1 MKRILIIAVY
11 LLLYSTSFAQEQE
24 NTIAALER
32 QAEALADEE
41 EPENEDDSFLQQ
53 LAHFKK
59 HPLNLNTAEA
69 ADLKELM
76 WLGDL
81 QIENLLRYR
90 RLLGNFLDLYE
101 IQAIPTW
108 NTSTIQKLLPYIT
121 VNKDK
126 SVVDDIKERWTAG
139 EHNIILRS
147 SLVLEKS
154 VGYQKHP
161 DSGNSFM
168 GSGNRLM
175 MRYSYNYK
183 GLLKWGILGDKDS
196 GEQFF
201 KGAQKSGFDFYSFHL
216 YLSKIGLI
224 RSLVLGDF
232 TVNMGQGL
240 IQWQS
245 MAFKKSAEITSI
257 KRQATVLRPY
267 TAPGEYNFHRGA
279 GITLQK
285 GRWEGTVFLSL
296 RKLTGNL
303 EKDPVTDQGHIS
315 SISASGYHRTAKE
328 LEDRNNLRQITTGSS
343 LRYSFNDLHV
353 AANAVFYKFS
363 LPLQKQDRPYNLFA
377 PRGKTF
383 ANESVDYSY
392 TFRNF
397 HVFGELAV
405 DKDLNKAFLNG
416 LLVSLSLAADLTLV
430 YRSVSRRYQSFYTNA
445 FTENSMPVNEQG
457 FYAGLSIRPSDQVKI
472 NLYTDGYYFPWL
484 KYRVDA
490 PSGGREYYVQL
501 AYKPNKVVEMYG
513 VFRKDA
519 KEQNITAEGLTVGAP
534 GTISRQS
541 LRVHCNVSINR
552 SLVMRSR
559 VETIV
564 YNHKQ
569 ATAEEGFLMLCDLLY
584 KPALKPW
591 SGNVRVLY
599 FETSGY
605 NSRLYA
611 FENDVLYNFSI
622 PAVFD
627 KGYRYYLNANINIS
641 KWAHR
646 FISRKTSVEC
656 WVRTA
661 QTLYPGKKLI
671 GSGADEI
678 NGDKKTDIK
687 IQLMVSF

>member
-1 MKRILIIAVY
+1 MKRILLIAVY
-11 LLLYSTSFAQEQE
+11 LMLYSISFAQEQE

-32 QAEALADEE
+32 QAEALAEE
-41 EPENEDDSFLQQ
+41 KEPENEDDSFLQQ

-59 HPLNLNTAEA
+59 HPLNLNEAEA
-69 ADLKELM
+69 ADLKELF
-76 WLGDL
+76 WLSDL
-81 QIENLLRYR
+81 QIESLLSYR
-90 RLLGNFLDLYE
+90 RLLGNFVDLYE
-101 IQAIPTW
+101 IQAVPAW

-121 VNKDK
+121 VTKNK
-126 SVVDDIKERWTAG
+126 SVVDNIKERWTAG
-139 EHNIILRS
+139 EHNIILRT

-154 VGYQKHP
+154 AGYQKQTNS
-161 DSGNSFM
+161 DSFTGN
-168 GSGNRLM
+168 GNRLM

-183 GLLKWGILGDKDS
+183 GLLKWGILGDKDA

-201 KGAQKSGFDFYSFHL
+201 KGSQKSGFDFYSFHL
-216 YLSKIGLI
+216 YLSKFGLI
-224 RSLVLGDF
+224 SSLVLGDF
-232 TVNMGQGL
+232 TVNIGQGL

-267 TAPGEYNFHRGA
+267 TAPGEFNFHRGA

-285 GRWEGTVFLSL
+285 GIWEGTVFLSL
-296 RKLTGNL
+296 RKLTGNF
-303 EKDPVTDQGHIS
+303 EKDSVMDQGHIS
-315 SISASGYHRTAKE
+315 SISSSGYHRTAKE
-328 LEDRNNLRQITTGSS
+328 LEDRNNLRQITTGGSI
-343 LRYSFNDLHV
+343 RCSFNNLHL
-353 AANAVFYKFS
+353 AANALFYNFS

-377 PRGKTF
+377 PRGKSF
-383 ANESVDYSY
+383 ANESIDYSY
-392 TFRNF
+392 TLRNF

-416 LLVSLSLAADLTLV
+416 LLVSLSPAADLTLV
-430 YRSVSRRYQSFYTNA
+430 YRSMSRSYQSFYTNA

-472 NLYTDGYYFPWL
+472 NLYADRYYFPWL

-490 PSGGREYYVQL
+490 PSSGREYYVQL
-501 AYKPNKVVEMYG
+501 VYKPNKAMELYG
-513 VFRKDA
+513 VFRKES

-541 LRVHCNVSINR
+541 LRVHYNVSLNR

-559 VETIV
+559 VETIF
-564 YNHKQ
+564 YNRRQ

-591 SGNVRVLY
+591 SGNIRLLY

-622 PAVFD
+622 PAMFD
-627 KGYRYYLNANINIS
+627 RGYRYYLNGNINIS

-646 FISRKTSVEC
+646 FMSKKTNIEC

-661 QTLYPGKKLI
+661 QTLYPGKKI
-671 GSGADEI
+671 VGSGPDEI
-678 NGDKKTDIK
+678 NGDRKTEIK
-687 IQLMVSF
+687 FQLMISF